1 MRTNTWMVIG
11 TSVAAAAVLILG
23 LAYATVGTA
32 NAGISVPCGSTATP
46 TLQLGEIQAAFQV
59 APCTP
64 TAIPTT
70 AIPSETATPGRLKTQ
85 TPTATSTQ
93 APRTATPVPPTVA
106 APTNTRVPA
115 NGNEGVAVKPPNT
128 GSGGGAGNGTTWV
141 MGLGALLVVLGGG
154 AALVGV
160 KQRS

>member
-11 TSVAAAAVLILG
+11 TSVAAAGLLVLG
-23 LAYATVGTA
+23 LAYATLGTA
-32 NAGISVPCGSTATP
+32 NAGNTSCAPTATP
-46 TLQLGEIQAAFQV
+46 TQAPVGEIQAAFQV
-59 APCTP
+59 AQCTA
-64 TAIPTT
+64 TSTTIPTD
-70 AIPSETATPGRLKTQ
+70 TATPARLKTQ

-115 NGNEGVAVKPPNT
+115 NGNEGVSVKPPNT
-128 GSGGGAGNGTTWV
+128 GSGGGPGNGTTWV

-154 AALVGV
+154 AALVGA
-160 KQRS
+160 KQRR